1 MEQSEEDVEM
11 RHEPSE
17 QTSELNETTEIP
29 ETYDCFEWYYSF
41 CEKTS
46 QVCGALQTLRS
57 KHEQKK
63 LEFKKLYEYVLSLGE
78 KPPRHLIHFC
88 YKVKRQHNE
97 NNYKLLEYELDQEE
111 KRITLV
117 IQQIDKMM
125 NDAMEMYKNDVY
137 EIMLV
142 KAQTDIPITVDPK
155 ESVIEKLKN
164 LYSNFLM
171 EIRECPIDSNCRF
184 SDYCEVCDQPLSFY
198 QSEGCLCCPFCGTS
212 RKYIDPAPVGGPAH
226 VQDESASSNFTS
238 SSNAKRNTQY
248 RDWLLFLFQVKT
260 PVKIPK
266 EAITTIMA
274 KLIEI
279 GITNGKEITIA
290 EIRKVLKLTGGK
302 AYYNHITQI
311 TCIILKLAYP
321 KMSTA
326 LEIKFVQMFA
336 AIQDPYDRL
345 LNGNRKDFPPPTLC
359 TLFFAFLL
367 DVPELSHWLPLLI
380 DKSKR
385 FEQIE
390 NLKKVAQMLNMP
402 QFQQEKWQ
410 IMMDRFNSRTKTL
423 NVRRRPTIRISKT
436 ALADL
441 GPEKSGQNEKKS
453 RRKTNKNHQVPEA
466 TEATESTKST
476 DSIEV
481 K

>member
-1 MEQSEEDVEM
+1 MENEIIQPTNDTDLPHPQPPQSQETN
-11 RHEPSE
+11 E
-17 QTSELNETTEIP
+17 QEN
-29 ETYDCFEWYYSF
+29 YAFEWYYSF
-41 CEKTS
+41 CEKTT
-46 QVCGALQTLRS
+46 QVCASLQKLRS
-57 KHEQKK
+57 KHEQTKQ
-63 LEFKKLYEYVLSLGE
+63 EFAKLYEYVISLGD

-88 YKVKRQHNE
+88 YKVRRQHNE
-97 NNYKLLEYELDQEE
+97 NNYKLIECELEQEE
-111 KRITLV
+111 NRITQL
-117 IQQIDKMM
+117 IQNIDKMM
-125 NDAMEMYKNDVY
+125 NEAMEMYKNDVY

-142 KAQTDIPITVDPK
+142 RAQTDIPIAVDPV
-155 ESVIEKLKN
+155 ESLIERLKN

-171 EIRECPIDSNCRF
+171 EIRECPIDSNSRF

-248 RDWLLFLFQVKT
+248 RDWLLLLFQVKS
-260 PVKIPK
+260 PVEIPE
-266 EAITTIMA
+266 EAIHTIMA

-279 GITNGKEITIA
+279 GITNGKEITIS
-290 EIRKVLKLTGGK
+290 EVRKVLKLTGGK

-311 TCIILKLAYP
+311 TCIILKLPFP
-321 KMSTA
+321 KMATA
-326 LEIKFVQMFA
+326 TEIKLVQMFA

-367 DVPELSHWLPLLI
+367 DLPELPHWLPLLI

-390 NLKKVAQMLNMP
+390 NLKKVAVMLNMP
-402 QFQQEKWQ
+402 PFHQEKWQ
-410 IMMDRFNSRTKTL
+410 TMMDRFNSRTKNL

-436 ALADL
+436 ALAEL
-441 GPEKSGQNEKKS
+441 GPIKTGQNDKRP
-453 RRKTNKNHQVPEA
+453 RRKPKKDEQHVDTADNTAVVDQTNQV
-466 TEATESTKST
+466 
-476 DSIEV
+476 
-481 K
+481 

>member
-1 MEQSEEDVEM
+1 MENQM
-11 RHEPSE
+11 IEPMDESLENRNQE
-17 QTSELNETTEIP
+17 QTNQTNEQEN
-29 ETYDCFEWYYSF
+29 YAFEWYYSF
-41 CEKTS
+41 CEKTT
-46 QVCGALQTLRS
+46 QVCAALQTLRN
-57 KHEQKK
+57 KHEHSKQEFAK
-63 LEFKKLYEYVLSLGE
+63 LFEYVISLGE

-88 YKVKRQHNE
+88 YNVRRRHNE
-97 NNYKLLEYELDQEE
+97 NNYKLIEYELEQEE
-111 KRITLV
+111 NRITQL
-117 IQQIDKMM
+117 IQNIDRMM
-125 NDAMEMYKNDVY
+125 NDAMEMYKNDIY

-142 KAQTDIPITVDPK
+142 RAQTDVPVAVDPV
-155 ESVIEKLKN
+155 ETLIEKLKT

-171 EIRECPIDSNCRF
+171 EIRECPIDSNSRF

-248 RDWLLFLFQVKT
+248 RDWLLFLFQVKS
-260 PVKIPK
+260 PVEIPE
-266 EAITTIMA
+266 EAIHTIMA

-290 EIRKVLKLTGGK
+290 EVRKVLKLTGGK

-311 TCIILKLAYP
+311 TCIILKLSYP
-321 KMSTA
+321 KMATA
-326 LEIKFVQMFA
+326 TEIKLVQMFA

-367 DVPELSHWLPLLI
+367 DLPELPHWLPLLI

-390 NLKKVAQMLNMP
+390 NLKKVAVMLNMP
-402 QFQQEKWQ
+402 VFHQEKWQ
-410 IMMDRFNSRTKTL
+410 TMMDRFNSRTKTL
-423 NVRRRPTIRISKT
+423 NIRRRPTIRISKT

-441 GPEKSGQNEKKS
+441 GPIKTGQNDKKS
-453 RRKTNKNHQVPEA
+453 RRKSNKNQPNVDNA
-466 TEATESTKST
+466 ESADKTQTADQTITQS
-476 DSIEV
+476 
-481 K
+481 